1 MDPTGVSPL
10 SNQVRQVGDY
20 LVHDAFGAG
29 GMATVHWGSL
39 RSPAGFQRLVAVKRL
54 RADLLHDPKVVGML
68 LDEAR
73 LAGRIHHPNVVATH
87 DVVLADHE
95 VFIVM
100 DYVHGESL
108 AKLLR
113 SASLLEQPVPTGVV
127 AAILCDVLRGLHA
140 AHEATDA
147 AGAPLGIVHRDVS
160 PQNVVVGE
168 DGVARLL
175 DFGIAKAIGRSH
187 TTLNGEVRGKLAYL
201 PPEVL
206 RGARPTR
213 RADIYGA
220 AVLLWE
226 LLTRQ
231 RLFTGSGATL
241 VEHVLSGDV
250 DPPSAID
257 PDVTSAFDGIVMRG
271 LAREPDRRF
280 PSAREMALAIEGA
293 VVLASPVEVGAWV
306 TLHGGEELPARAAR
320 IASLEAVVSPP
331 APAPLPPFLAALP
344 RPQRGPAVRSSRRS
358 SSLVVAAAAAGALTI
373 AMGFWVPR
381 ASAPDREPVAAGTTT
396 SVLDDAPPTELP
408 GDEPSTA
415 PLPEDRAAITPARG
429 GAVHRAPRAR
439 PRTSKDVCSPI
450 FDERGRKHWRCQ

>member
-1 MDPTGVSPL
+1 MDSVGAPS
-10 SNQVRQVGDY
+10 SNDRVRQVGNY

-29 GMATVHWGSL
+29 GMATVHWGTL
-39 RSPAGFQRLVAVKRL
+39 QRPDGFRRLVAVKRL

-108 AKLLR
+108 GKLLR
-113 SASLLEQPVPTGVV
+113 SVSLLDDPVPPGIV

-147 AGAPLGIVHRDVS
+147 TGTPLGIVHRDVS

-201 PPEVL
+201 PPELL

-213 RADIYGA
+213 RADIYAA

-231 RLFTGSGATL
+231 RLFTGSGSEL

-250 DPPSAID
+250 PPPSRID
-257 PDVTSAFDGIVMRG
+257 PDVTEAFDGIVMRG
-271 LAREPDRRF
+271 LARESDQRF
-280 PSAREMALAIEGA
+280 SSAREMALAIEDA
-293 VVLASPVEVGAWV
+293 VALASPAEVGAWV

-320 IASLEAVVSPP
+320 IATLEAMTSVP
-331 APAPLPPFLAALP
+331 APARSPTSPARPP
-344 RPQRGPAVRSSRRS
+344 PQRGFALRSSWRS
-358 SSLVVAAAAAGALTI
+358 SVLVALVTAAGALTVGVGSWSSRTPSRDQEP
-373 AMGFWVPR
+373 ATAAAPPTSVDEVP
-381 ASAPDREPVAAGTTT
+381 SAELPEDAPSATPPAREPVA
-396 SVLDDAPPTELP
+396 VK
-408 GDEPSTA
+408 
-415 PLPEDRAAITPARG
+415 PAYG
-429 GAVHRAPRAR
+429 GPVRRAPRAR
-439 PRTSKDVCSPI
+439 PRTAKDACSPI
-450 FDERGRKHWRCQ
+450 FDERGRKHWSCQ